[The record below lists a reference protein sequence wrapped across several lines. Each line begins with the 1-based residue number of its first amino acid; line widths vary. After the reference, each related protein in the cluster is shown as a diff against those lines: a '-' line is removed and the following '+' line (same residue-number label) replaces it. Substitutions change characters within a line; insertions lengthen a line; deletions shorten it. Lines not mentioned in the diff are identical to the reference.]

1 MRKPARRRR
10 SGRAIGEHR
19 CAMRKAA
26 MLTGTALLGLGA
38 LVFLYVCYLVVA
50 GSLAGNLGRVVVLVL
65 ALGGVAS
72 SAGGLT
78 VATRGRAERSWVLY
92 CAAVGL
98 HVLWYAIARG
108 AAQ

>member
-1 MRKPARRRR
+1 MPPANTASAMRT
-10 SGRAIGEHR
+10 SI
-19 CAMRKAA
+19 AMRKAA

-38 LVFLYVCYLVVA
+38 LGFLYAMYLVGT
-50 GSLAGNLGRVVVLVL
+50 GSIVGATGRAVVLVL
-65 ALGGVAS
+65 ALAGVGA

-98 HVLWYAIARG
+98 HLAWYTIALAIAE
-108 AAQ
+108 

>member
-1 MRKPARRRR
+1 
-10 SGRAIGEHR
+10 
-19 CAMRKAA
+19 

-38 LVFLYVCYLVVA
+38 LLFLYAMYLVGA
-50 GSLAGNLGRVVVLVL
+50 GSIVGGVGRVVVLVL
-65 ALGGVAS
+65 ALAGVGA

-98 HVLWYAIARG
+98 HATWYLIALSI
-108 AAQ
+108 AE